1 MLIKKIGYLV
11 FIIICII
18 IINGLVTSILNLW
31 QKHELV
37 DHSEQ
42 TLTNEREKNIELKK
56 KLKTVSSALFV
67 EEEARNKLFLVK
79 QGEEIIVVAPTA
91 YLQQSSSSASEKQ
104 IDTRPYWKQWWETF
118 F

>member
-11 FIIICII
+11 FIIICIV

-42 TLTNEREKNIELKK
+42 TLANERKKNIELKK
-56 KLKTVSSALFV
+56 KLKTVPSLQFI

-79 QGEEIIVVAPTA
+79 KGEEIIVVAPTT
-91 YLQQSSSSASEKQ
+91 YLQSSSSATEKQ
-104 IDTRPYWKQWWETF
+104 IDPRPYWKQWWDMF